1 MPSMKRSLKAAKPD
15 EDRKDIVVI
24 MSSKDAITKAL
35 LSAPTVQL
43 KSSLTIQF
51 ISKASQLANCH
62 ACFQKAVVVGLDT
75 ETKPEFKK
83 GAPQNPTS
91 LLQIATRDKK
101 GKEDVFI
108 LDLLALKP
116 GDYNDMLSELFLA
129 PSIVKMGQSLFSDLK
144 ELVQSYPSAT
154 CFNAVKSAM
163 EANDLFRAIE
173 GPNLPMMSLQKLV
186 YYSMKQKLVKTH
198 QKSNWNRRPLSP
210 GQLSYAA
217 LDALVLVWIYDDMRA
232 RLRKHRP
239 KLDVSTLARDLD
251 VGVAES
257 FTCTKCQIV
266 FSVDHAYYSHTSTC
280 TGGSDRPFQCTMC
293 SRRFVK
299 KKGLAQH
306 VTMCKKNPVAVVEQ
320 EDEKSCYC
328 GRSRV
333 SWKAD
338 LTLHHMCAAYK
349 IFAKRGPND
358 VYEWTCVDCAKAF
371 ESPEQLLYHHG
382 LCKQT
387 PDKTT
392 ISNRHMRF
400 ESPSSSG
407 KKRKTTDESVK
418 RNVDGVKR
426 LRYQR
431 TASEDFTDSAAED
444 ELWNQVGKCGTDIQ
458 GD

>member
-1 MPSMKRSLKAAKPD
+1 MKRSLKAARPD
-15 EDRKDIVVI
+15 EDRKDIVEI

-43 KSSLTIQF
+43 KSSLTVQF

-186 YYSMKQKLVKTH
+186 YYSIKQKLVKTH

-210 GQLSYAA
+210 GQLS
-217 LDALVLVWIYDDMRA
+217 
-232 RLRKHRP
+232 
-239 KLDVSTLARDLD
+239 
-251 VGVAES
+251 
-257 FTCTKCQIV
+257 
-266 FSVDHAYYSHTSTC
+266 
-280 TGGSDRPFQCTMC
+280 
-293 SRRFVK
+293 FVK

-320 EDEKSCYC
+320 KDEKSCYC

-400 ESPSSSG
+400 ESPPSSG

-418 RNVDGVKR
+418 QNVDGAKR

>member
-1 MPSMKRSLKAAKPD
+1 MPSMKRSLKAARPD
-15 EDRKDIVVI
+15 EDRKDIVEI

-35 LSAPTVQL
+35 LSAPTPHNLQTATRAFKRRSWL
-43 KSSLTIQF
+43 
-51 ISKASQLANCH
+51 
-62 ACFQKAVVVGLDT
+62 

-144 ELVQSYPSAT
+144 SYPSAT

-186 YYSMKQKLVKTH
+186 YYSIKQKLVKTH

-239 KLDVSTLARDLD
+239 KLDVATLARDLD

-320 EDEKSCYC
+320 KDEKSCYC

-400 ESPSSSG
+400 ESPPSSG

-418 RNVDGVKR
+418 QNVDGAKR